1 MRVFQVRC
9 DVQRKNEDLVLETRF
24 EKQPHLEMQL
34 QPKPKDVSGEC
45 DVMIIVIV
53 T

>member
-1 MRVFQVRC
+1 M
-9 DVQRKNEDLVLETRF
+9 QRKNEDLVLETRF

-34 QPKPKDVSGEC
+34 QPKPKDVSGNR
-45 DVMIIVIV
+45 DVMVVVIV